1 MNLIKAEQQG
11 GKLVAMTGDGTNDAP
26 ALAQADVG
34 VAMNTGTTAAK
45 EAGNMVDLDSSP
57 TKLIDIV
64 EIGKQLLITRGAL
77 TTFSI
82 ANDVA
87 KYFAIIPALFVATY
101 PQLGSLNIMGLHS
114 AESAVLSAVIFNAL
128 VIVALIPLA
137 LRGVRFRPSGAAA
150 ILRRNVFIY
159 GIGGDHRAVHLHQ
172 AHRSHPHRDRTVLMF
187 ANLRPAFGIS
197 LVFFILL
204 GLAYPLAET
213 GLGQALFSHQANGSL
228 SADGSALV
236 GQSWKGRHWFQGRP
250 DADNPMATGGTNLG
264 PRSKALVQAVGQQIT
279 QLKKEGITPAPN
291 LVTTSGSGVDPDI
304 SPADAY
310 AQVNAVAKA
319 RGLPVAAVRRLVAE
333 HIQQPQFGF
342 LGSAYIN
349 VLQLNEALEAM

>member
-1 MNLIKAEQQG
+1 
-11 GKLVAMTGDGTNDAP
+11 
-26 ALAQADVG
+26 
-34 VAMNTGTTAAK
+34 
-45 EAGNMVDLDSSP
+45 
-57 TKLIDIV
+57 
-64 EIGKQLLITRGAL
+64 
-77 TTFSI
+77 
-82 ANDVA
+82 
-87 KYFAIIPALFVATY
+87 
-101 PQLGSLNIMGLHS
+101 
-114 AESAVLSAVIFNAL
+114 
-128 VIVALIPLA
+128 
-137 LRGVRFRPSGAAA
+137 
-150 ILRRNVFIY
+150 
-159 GIGGDHRAVHLHQ
+159 
-172 AHRSHPHRDRTVLMF
+172 MF

-236 GQSWKGRHWFQGRP
+236 GQSWKGSHWFQGRP
-250 DADNPMATGGTNLG
+250 DSDNPMATGGTNLG
-264 PRSKALVQAVGQQIT
+264 PRSKAMVQAVGQQIT
-279 QLKKEGITPAPN
+279 QLKKEGITPAPD